1 MFDANAFLSQE
12 ITGALDTKY
21 VPIPPGDYPAI
32 ITKLEGREQDNKN
45 DPAKPWTVLD
55 VTYQLEDAKVRE
67 VTGLPNPT
75 VRQSIFLEMDASGRL
90 DTSKG
95 KNIAL
100 GRLREAVGLNDPD
113 KPFSFQQLMGQA
125 CVVSVV
131 NTPKKDDPST
141 IYSNVNKVGK
151 LG

>member
-1 MFDANAFLSQE
+1 MFDANAFLNQE

-21 VPIPPGDYPAI
+21 IPIPQGDYPAI

-45 DPAKPWTVLD
+45 DPSKPWTVLD
-55 VTYQLEDAKVRE
+55 VTYQIEDAKVRE
-67 VTGLPNPT
+67 ITGLPAPT
-75 VRQSIFLEMDASGRL
+75 VRQSIFLEMGPDGRL

-95 KNIAL
+95 KNIPL

-125 CVVSVV
+125 CVVSVTH
-131 NTPKKDDPST
+131 TPKKDDPST
-141 IYSNVNKVGK
+141 IYSNVSKVGK